1 MTPLPPQIQQLLEQ
15 LREIAGVELRQL
27 DGSEPTPHQL
37 RHAYAIATTQPAP
50 KPEQPKSAK
59 LRLVS

>member
-1 MTPLPPQIQQLLEQ
+1 MTSLPPEVQQLLEQ

-37 RHAYAIATTQPAP
+37 KHAYAVATTQQPPERP
-50 KPEQPKSAK
+50 KGAK